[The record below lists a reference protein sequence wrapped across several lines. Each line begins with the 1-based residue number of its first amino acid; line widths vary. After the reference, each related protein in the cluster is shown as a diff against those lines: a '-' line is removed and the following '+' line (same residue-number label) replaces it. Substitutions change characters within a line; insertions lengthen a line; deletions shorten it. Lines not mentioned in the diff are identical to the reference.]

1 METATKEPRIE
12 EATDLSFPDSGYIG
26 IAAKFAEVFSQCY
39 ETPKIFFYSDFLIH
53 IGAHLS
59 GRVKADFDVP
69 CQPRLYGIKVA
80 PSAWERKSTA
90 SIIADSQIRK
100 TIQEHKALSTCEDEP
115 AQVIYG
121 VGSAE
126 ALGKQLEPRVTLTAP
141 EKPVLVR
148 RTQRVILAFD
158 ELRRFEAKAAIDG
171 SVLRPM
177 INELYERNSY
187 DNLTLSNEI
196 RIEDGHLTFLANS
209 TEETFKHLMDA
220 AEFRDI
226 GFLNR
231 VLLVTNNQPRRRVA
245 SPKAPPEEILAPLRE
260 ELAGYFNKLTPPT
273 RVPMERKV
281 KIKTKKGEIERAGEY
296 YSYSEQVIPLTDNA
310 RQVWE
315 DWYMSLEETDETAR
329 LDNLGMRLM
338 SLLAFT
344 SGRSEIDADLVKSIL
359 EILEYEKQVRLVF
372 KPIEAENP
380 YALTEQKILG
390 ALRRYGTLKQR
401 DLYRKIHAERH
412 GLYTFGSALKHLKLA
427 DEIHLV
433 GDKTYGLTAEHGS

>member
-12 EATDLSFPDSGYIG
+12 EATDLSFPENGYIG

-39 ETPKIFFYSDFLIH
+39 ETPKIFFYADFLVH

-69 CQPRLYGIKVA
+69 CQPRLYEIKVA

-90 SIIADSQIRK
+90 SKIADEQIKKAIR
-100 TIQEHKALSTCEDEP
+100 EHKVLSTCEDEP

-126 ALGKQLEPRVTLTAP
+126 ALGKQLAPGLSFATP
-141 EKPVLVR
+141 EKPVLVK
-148 RTQRVILAFD
+148 RTKRIILAFD

-177 INELYERNSY
+177 INELYERNAY

-245 SPKAPPEEILAPLRE
+245 SPKAPPEEILKPLRE
-260 ELAGYFNKLTPPT
+260 ELAGYFSKLAPPT
-273 RVPMERKV
+273 KIPMERKV
-281 KIKTKKGEIERAGEY
+281 TIKTPQGEIERSGEY
-296 YSYSEQVIPLTDNA
+296 FSYPEQVIPLTDDA

-359 EILEYEKQVRLVF
+359 EILEYERQVRLVF

-380 YALTEQKILG
+380 YALIEQKILSALKRYG
-390 ALRRYGTLKQR
+390 PLRRR
-401 DLYRKIHAERH
+401 DLFRKIHAERYGH
-412 GLYTFGSALKHLKLA
+412 YTFGSALKHLTMA
-427 DEIHLV
+427 GEIHLV
-433 GDKTYGLTAEHGS
+433 VDKTYGLTAENEN